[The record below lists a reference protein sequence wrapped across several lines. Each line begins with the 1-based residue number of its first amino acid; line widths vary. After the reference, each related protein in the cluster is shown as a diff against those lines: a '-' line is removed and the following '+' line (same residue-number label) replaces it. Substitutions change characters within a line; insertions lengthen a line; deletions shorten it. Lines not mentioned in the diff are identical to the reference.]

1 MLASLPHRPCLPG
14 KSLFLECAYALALQC
29 GIPTVFCDV
38 PAYFSIADDDG
49 FRDVPFTNPGV
60 YLRSDT
66 LVLVDSIKPPE
77 QLTMWR
83 HNRGFMVQATS
94 PQEERWKEWR
104 KQRGGVGWVMTTW
117 TREEERLQI

>member
-1 MLASLPHRPCLPG
+1 M
-14 KSLFLECAYALALQC
+14 
-29 GIPTVFCDV
+29 FCDV

-49 FRDVPFTNPGV
+49 FRDVPFTNPRV

-94 PQEERWKEWR
+94 PLKRN
-104 KQRGGVGWVMTTW
+104 VGKNGESSEVVWDG
-117 TREEERLQI
+117 